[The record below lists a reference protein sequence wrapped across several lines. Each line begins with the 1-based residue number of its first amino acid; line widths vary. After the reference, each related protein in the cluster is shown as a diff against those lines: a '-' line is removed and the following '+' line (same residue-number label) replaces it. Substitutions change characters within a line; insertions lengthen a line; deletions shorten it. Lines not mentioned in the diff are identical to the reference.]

1 MLYLRLV
8 LHDFFVHE
16 KQGDNILIVIVL
28 MSKGGNLMDWLDHM
42 NAAIE
47 YIETHLADDI
57 SYDRAAQI
65 ACCSTYHFQRMFS
78 YITGV
83 PLSEYIR
90 RRRLTMAAFELQS
103 GNCKVIDAALRY
115 GYESPEAF
123 SRAFKKLHGVMPV
136 SARDIGVSLKAYP
149 KMTFSITIKGDIEM
163 KYRITQ
169 REAFR
174 VFGVY
179 TEISTDQETAF
190 KQVPQFFKK
199 CDEDLVPD
207 EINALLGR
215 FCDNHTISALYDYS
229 ETTMKYMLCQFLPK
243 GLSIPDKFTI
253 LDVPA
258 ATWAVFDVNDCC
270 EMQTMWKRIFTEW
283 FPSSGYESAE
293 GPQFEMYYGLANHEN
308 ISGEIWIPV
317 KKK

>member
-1 MLYLRLV
+1 
-8 LHDFFVHE
+8 
-16 KQGDNILIVIVL
+16 
-28 MSKGGNLMDWLDHM
+28 MDWLDNM
-42 NAAIE
+42 NATMD
-47 YIETHLADDI
+47 YIESHLTDEI

-90 RRRLTMAAFELQS
+90 RRRLTLAAFELQT
-103 GNCKVIDAALRY
+103 GDCKVIDAALKY

-136 SARDIGVSLKAYP
+136 AARTIGVSLKAYP
-149 KMTFSITIKGDIEM
+149 RMTFHITIKGDVEM
-163 KYRITQ
+163 NYRIIN

-179 TEISTDQETAF
+179 TEISRDAEKAF
-190 KQVPQFFKK
+190 EQVPQFFRK

-215 FCDNHTISALYDYS
+215 FNDNHTISALYDYS
-229 ETTMKYMLCQFLPK
+229 ENTFKYMLCNFLPK
-243 GLSIPDKFTI
+243 GLAIPDKFTI

-258 ATWAVFDVNDCC
+258 TTWAVFDAPNYDI
-270 EMQTMWKRIFTEW
+270 QTLWRRIWSEW
-283 FPSSGYESAE
+283 FPASEYESVA
-293 GPQFEMYYGLANHEN
+293 GISFEMYYGLASHGNVF
-308 ISGEIWIPV
+308 GEIWIPV

>member
-1 MLYLRLV
+1 
-8 LHDFFVHE
+8 VHK
-16 KQGDNILIVIVL
+16 KQGERLFSLVVCI
-28 MSKGGNLMDWLDHM
+28 SKGGDLMDWLENM
-42 NAAIE
+42 NAAMD
-47 YIETHLADDI
+47 YIESNLADEI
-57 SYDRAAQI
+57 SYNRAAQL

-90 RRRLTMAAFELQS
+90 RRRLTLAAFELQT
-103 GNCKVIDAALRY
+103 GGVKVIDTAIKF

-123 SRAFKKLHGVMPV
+123 SRAFKKLHGITPV
-136 SARDIGVSLKAYP
+136 LARDMGVSLKAYP
-149 KMTFSITIKGDIEM
+149 RMTFQITIKGDIEM

-174 VFGVY
+174 VFGKY
-179 TEISTDQETAF
+179 TNISTDMEKAF
-190 KQVPQFFKK
+190 EQVPQFYRQ

-215 FCDNHTISALYDYS
+215 FNDNPTIAALYDHS
-229 ETTMKYMLCQFLPK
+229 ETKFKYMLCQFLPK
-243 GLSIPDKFTI
+243 GLAVPDKFTV

-258 ATWAVFDVNDCC
+258 STWAVFDAPDC
-270 EMQTMWKRIFTEW
+270 EVQTIWRRIWTEW
-283 FPSSGYESAE
+283 FPTSEYESVK
-293 GPQFEMYYGLANHEN
+293 GVQFEMYYGLANHEN
-308 ISGEIWIPV
+308 IIGEIWIPV